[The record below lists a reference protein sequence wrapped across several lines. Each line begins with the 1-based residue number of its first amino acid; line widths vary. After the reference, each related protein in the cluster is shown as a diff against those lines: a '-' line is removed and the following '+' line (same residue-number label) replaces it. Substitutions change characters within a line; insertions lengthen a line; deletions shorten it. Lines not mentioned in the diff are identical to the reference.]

1 MVTRSLAR
9 SSHVFGAIA
18 DPIRRGILDVL
29 RAGERSAGDIADRF
43 PVSRPAVSRHLRV
56 LRRAG
61 LVRERRYL
69 RARLYSVDGRALA
82 QVDEWLQPY
91 RLFWVAGE
99 RVTS

>member
-61 LVRERRYL
+61 LVRERRHL

-91 RLFWVAGE
+91 RLLWLAGE